1 VISTYWELKGERIS
15 RTLEEMHLG
24 KTTLE
29 KSARIGKLLIIGFE
43 GTEVSPG
50 LRSLLGRI
58 QPAGIIL
65 FARNIATAAQTAE
78 LLRECQKSVSVPM
91 FLCVD
96 MEGGRVDR
104 LRNLIGPAPAP
115 ADVFAT
121 GDRKLFH
128 KHGSMIGECCR
139 ALGFNT
145 DFAPC
150 LDLAFEPSRSVMSSR
165 AVSADPKETVV
176 YAREF
181 LRGLRQAGVL
191 GAGKHFPGLGEG
203 KLDSHHELPVIEKS
217 WKKIWELDLYPYRTL
232 RRDLPFVMV
241 SHASY
246 PAVTPDR
253 KPASLSRKW
262 ISGIL
267 RKKMGY
273 GGLVISDDLEMGAVQ
288 AVLPT
293 QQAALEHI
301 RAGGDMALIC
311 HRQEL
316 IERAHEALMKETE
329 RDRKFAQRVAESA
342 RRVESQKKKLLVSI
356 RWRAP
361 SGSSPPPSA
370 AKLERFSRQL
380 WEFSEQVRLQT
391 IGRQE
396 RA

>member
-1 VISTYWELKGERIS
+1 
-15 RTLEEMHLG
+15 MHLG
-24 KTTLE
+24 RTTLE
-29 KSARIGKLLIIGFE
+29 KAGRIGQLLIIGFDR
-43 GTEVSPG
+43 TEVSPG

-78 LLRECQKSVSVPM
+78 LVRECQESVSSAIFV
-91 FLCVD
+91 CVD
-96 MEGGRVDR
+96 MEGGKVDR
-104 LRNLIGPAPAP
+104 LRNVIGPTPAP

-121 GDRKLFH
+121 RDRKLFR
-128 KHGSMIGECCR
+128 KHGCIVGECCR

-181 LRGLRQAGVL
+181 LRGLREGGVL

-203 KLDSHHELPVIEKS
+203 RLDSHHELPVIEKA
-217 WKKIWELDLYPYRTL
+217 WKKIWEQDLYPYRTL

-241 SHASY
+241 SHAAY
-246 PAVTPDR
+246 PAVTRDGR
-253 KPASLSRKW
+253 PASVSRKW
-262 ISGIL
+262 IADIL
-267 RKKMGY
+267 RKKIGY
-273 GGLVISDDLEMGAVQ
+273 RGLVISDDLEMGAVQ

-293 QQAALEHI
+293 EQAAVEHI
-301 RAGGDMALIC
+301 RAGGDIALIC
-311 HRQEL
+311 HKQEL
-316 IERAHEALMKETE
+316 IERSYETLIKEAE
-329 RDRKFAQRVAESA
+329 RDRKFAQRVAESV
-342 RRVESQKKKLLVSI
+342 RRVESQGKKLLASI

-361 SGSSPPPSA
+361 SGSSPPSA

-380 WEFSEQVRLQT
+380 WEFSEQVRLQS